1 MTSYESE
8 GSDQLQIRRE
18 RGSASNVSLTPQNVR
33 RVYDSIRTPDAPLGR
48 AAMTSPYFDV
58 TELYNEVYGNNGVG
72 VGNPNPTTTTAVSN
86 PTSVGV
92 GAPPAQPST
101 SRISP
106 PPARTGVGLGG
117 VAARSI
123 GKQPRASPGAS
134 ARLSARRRRRVREA
148 AELRRARQQGVGGA
162 GGGGDGGGGG
172 DSSGGS
178 DRGGG
183 RGGRRLNNDLDRLLA
198 NLRRRTDGRHIAG
211 ITHTDTI
218 TTTYKDG
225 RPPTVSRSSTR
236 ASGTST

>member
-1 MTSYESE
+1 M
-8 GSDQLQIRRE
+8 
-18 RGSASNVSLTPQNVR
+18 
-33 RVYDSIRTPDAPLGR
+33 
-48 AAMTSPYFDV
+48 
-58 TELYNEVYGNNGVG
+58 
-72 VGNPNPTTTTAVSN
+72 
-86 PTSVGV
+86 
-92 GAPPAQPST
+92 
-101 SRISP
+101 
-106 PPARTGVGLGG
+106 
-117 VAARSI
+117 
-123 GKQPRASPGAS
+123 
-134 ARLSARRRRRVREA
+134 REA

-162 GGGGDGGGGG
+162 GGGGDGGGG